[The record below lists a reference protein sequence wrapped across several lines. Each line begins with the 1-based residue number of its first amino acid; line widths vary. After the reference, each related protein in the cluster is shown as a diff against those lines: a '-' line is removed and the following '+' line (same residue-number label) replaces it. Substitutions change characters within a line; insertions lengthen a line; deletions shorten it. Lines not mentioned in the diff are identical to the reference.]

1 MNPIE
6 SYSIDALMRCRYL
19 IGHTL
24 YFKIQTQ
31 NAIRTQADPIESMAK
46 ALYIGKAADV
56 VKEGGQKEK
65 EKQREISRGNT
76 CLE

>member
-1 MNPIE
+1 M
-6 SYSIDALMRCRYL
+6 
-19 IGHTL
+19 
-24 YFKIQTQ
+24 
-31 NAIRTQADPIESMAK
+31 QADPSESMAK

-65 EKQREISRGNT
+65 EKQREISRENT